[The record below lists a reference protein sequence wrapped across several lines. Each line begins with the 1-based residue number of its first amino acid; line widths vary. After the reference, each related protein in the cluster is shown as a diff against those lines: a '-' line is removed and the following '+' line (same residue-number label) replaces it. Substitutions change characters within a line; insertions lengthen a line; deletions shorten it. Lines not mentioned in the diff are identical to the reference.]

1 MKSIKWNGKE
11 LFPSKIICVGRNYV
25 DHIKELANEVPD
37 EPVIFLKPNS
47 SISSEIHSCV
57 VDALHYEGEITFLI
71 TNDELQGVG
80 FGIDLTKRELQTELK
95 KKGLPWERAK
105 SFDNSAT
112 FSEFVSFN
120 CDISEI
126 RMELLINNC
135 LVQAGGCELM
145 LNQPQQILDEVKS
158 FISFEDGDLLMCGT
172 PKGVGPVHSGDQF
185 TGRIFDKEKLLV
197 EAYWQAN

>member
-1 MKSIKWNGKE
+1 MNAIKWNGKE
-11 LFPSKIICVGRNYV
+11 LFPSKIICVGRNFV
-25 DHIKELANEVPD
+25 DHIQELDNEVPE

-47 SISSEIHSCV
+47 AISSDVNSSAIN
-57 VDALHYEGEITFLI
+57 ALHYEGEITFLI
-71 TNDELQGVG
+71 INGELQGVG

-105 SFDNSAT
+105 SFDNSAI

-120 CDISEI
+120 CDINEI
-126 RMELLINNC
+126 RMELLVNDD

-145 LNQPQQILDEVKS
+145 LNQPQQILGEVKS
-158 FISFEDGDLLMCGT
+158 FLSFEDGDLLMCGT
-172 PKGVGPVHSGDQF
+172 PKGVGPIHSGDQF

>member
-1 MKSIKWNGKE
+1 MNAIKWNGKE
-11 LFPSKIICVGRNYV
+11 LFPSKIICVGRNFV
-25 DHIKELANEVPD
+25 DHIQELDNEVPE

-47 SISSEIHSCV
+47 AISSDVNSSAIN
-57 VDALHYEGEITFLI
+57 ALNYEGEITFLI
-71 TNDELQGVG
+71 INGELQGVG

-105 SFDNSAT
+105 SFDNSAI

-120 CDISEI
+120 CDINEI
-126 RMELLINNC
+126 RMELLVNDD

-145 LNQPQQILDEVKS
+145 LNQPQQILGEVKS
-158 FISFEDGDLLMCGT
+158 FLSFEDGDLLMCGT
-172 PKGVGPVHSGDQF
+172 PKGVGPIHSGDQF

>member
-1 MKSIKWNGKE
+1 MNAIKWNGKE
-11 LFPSKIICVGRNYV
+11 LFPSKIICVGRNFV
-25 DHIKELANEVPD
+25 DHIQELDNEVP
-37 EPVIFLKPNS
+37 EEAVIFLKPNS
-47 SISSEIHSCV
+47 AISSDVNSSAIN
-57 VDALHYEGEITFLI
+57 ALHYEGEITFLI
-71 TNDELQGVG
+71 INGELQGVG

-105 SFDNSAT
+105 SFDNSAI

-120 CDISEI
+120 CDINEI
-126 RMELLINNC
+126 RMELLVNDD

-145 LNQPQQILDEVKS
+145 LNQPQQILGEVKS
-158 FISFEDGDLLMCGT
+158 FLSFEDGDLLMCGT
-172 PKGVGPVHSGDQF
+172 PKGVGPIHSGDQF